1 MSIELKE
8 ILNGIFQ
15 IFTTPL
21 FQMGKEAISL
31 IWILK
36 LILSLSIVAFL
47 STIVKRF
54 LKYQLL
60 GGLGID
66 SGNREAIAT
75 LISYGF
81 CAIGCIVVIQFSG
94 FDLATFALIAG
105 GLGVGIGFGLQDIT
119 KNLVS
124 GLTLLLER
132 KLKVGD
138 YIEFDGIGG
147 YIDEISIRSVVLRR
161 LDGNE
166 VIIPNSK
173 LVENQI
179 VNKNYT
185 SFKGLVR
192 IPVGVAY
199 GTDPVLVTEVLLNSA
214 YMDVNVLEDPSP
226 KVIFSSFGD
235 NALNFEL
242 FVWVNTVDKE
252 LLIKSSLNFIIEHNL
267 RKANIQI
274 PFPQRDIWLKNPET
288 LQVTSQA
295 ESHLDNNKTQSSPSS
310 FSLRDLLRQVTY
322 FQALS
327 DIHLRSLIEMG
338 RRIHLEES
346 KVLCRQGD
354 PGNAFFIVLSGGIE
368 ATYEQEGNE
377 KHLFTFTSGQFF
389 GELPLMLGVAYPTTM
404 RAISDTI
411 LFTIARQSFGNLLKN
426 YPGLAE
432 AIVQELASRQEIIS
446 ECEKQ
451 LKVTNSNA
459 TEDEKNPVVWLRNQL
474 KKLFVS

>member
-1 MSIELKE
+1 MPLILKE
-8 ILNGIFQ
+8 LFNGIFQ
-15 IFTTPL
+15 IFTAPL

-31 IWILK
+31 VWILK
-36 LILSLSIVAFL
+36 LILSLSMVAFL

-54 LKYQLL
+54 LKYRLL
-60 GGLGID
+60 GRLGID
-66 SGNREAIAT
+66 PGNREAIAT
-75 LISYGF
+75 LISYVF
-81 CAIGCIVVIQFSG
+81 CTIGCIIVIQFSG

-138 YIEFDGIGG
+138 YIEFDSIGG

-173 LVENQI
+173 LVESQI
-179 VNKNYT
+179 VNKSYT

-199 GTDPVLVTEVLLNSA
+199 GSDPVLVTEILLNSA
-214 YMDVNVLEDPSP
+214 YMDVNVLEEPSP
-226 KVIFSSFGD
+226 KVIFNSFGD

-252 LLIKSSLNFIIEHNL
+252 LLIRSSLNFIIEHNL

-274 PFPQRDIWLKNPET
+274 PFPQRDIWLKNPEA
-288 LQVTSQA
+288 LQVTSQPD
-295 ESHLDNNKTQSSPSS
+295 SHSDNNKTPASSS
-310 FSLRDLLRQVTY
+310 FYLRDLLRQVTY

-338 RRIHLEES
+338 RRIYLEES
-346 KVLCRQGD
+346 KILCRQGD
-354 PGNAFFIVLSGGIE
+354 PGNAFFIVLSGAIE
-368 ATYEQEGNE
+368 ATYEQEGTE
-377 KHLFTFTSGQFF
+377 RQLFTFSAGQFF
-389 GELPLMLGVAYPTTM
+389 GELPLMLGVSYPTTM

-411 LFTIARQSFGNLLKN
+411 LFTIARQSFGNLLKS
-426 YPGLAE
+426 YPGLGE
-432 AIVQELASRQEIIS
+432 AIVQELASRQEIVS
-446 ECEKQ
+446 ECERQ
-451 LKVTNSNA
+451 LKA
-459 TEDEKNPVVWLRNQL
+459 THPDNTDNEKNPVIWLKNQVR
-474 KKLFVS
+474 KLFVS